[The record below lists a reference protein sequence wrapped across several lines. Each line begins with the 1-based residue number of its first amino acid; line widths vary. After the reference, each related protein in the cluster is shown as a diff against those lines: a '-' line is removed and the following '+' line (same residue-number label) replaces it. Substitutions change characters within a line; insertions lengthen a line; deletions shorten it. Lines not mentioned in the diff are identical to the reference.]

1 MVPSIS
7 QANNA
12 MKFLAGAK
20 ANLGDNFSQVVNTAV
35 EESDNPQDMQ
45 QFIQSNFK
53 SEEVVQ
59 EEVKAADEV
68 VQRDKGI

>member
-1 MVPSIS
+1 
-7 QANNA
+7 

-59 EEVKAADEV
+59 EEVKQEISDHQGEIKE
-68 VQRDKGI
+68 D